1 MQRLPLLIELIFQRP
16 KLSDRKIGLRV
27 GRTPRTVRR
36 YFNLVTRQRFSW
48 NQLKHLTPRALDRR
62 LNRRRGPP
70 RKRLVDLGAVAQAA
84 ASGISLRKAWRA
96 YAVQDPE
103 TAVSYVHFLRICH
116 RRRVWRPTVMKGPS
130 RSPQTVS
137 QGRIRGGK

>member
-1 MQRLPLLIELIFQRP
+1 MQRLPLLIELIFQKP

-36 YFNLVTRQRFSW
+36 YINAVNRKQLSW
-48 NQLKHLTPRALDRR
+48 SHLRHLGPRALDRR

-70 RKRLVDLGAVAQAA
+70 RKRLVDLAEVEQAVA
-84 ASGISLRKAWRA
+84 SGLSLRKAWRE
-96 YAVQDPE
+96 YAIQDPE

-116 RRRVWRPTVMKGPS
+116 RRRLGRNTAIKAPS
-130 RSPQTVS
+130 LSPQTPV
-137 QGRIRGGK
+137 QRRLRGRK

>member
-1 MQRLPLLIELIFQRP
+1 MQRLPLLIELIFQKP

-36 YFNLVTRQRFSW
+36 YINAVDRKQLSW
-48 NQLKHLTPRALDRR
+48 SHLRHLGPRALDRR

-70 RKRLVDLGAVAQAA
+70 RKRLVDLEAVAQAV
-84 ASGISLRKAWRA
+84 ASGLSLRKAWRA
-96 YAVQDPE
+96 YAIQDPE

-116 RRRVWRPTVMKGPS
+116 RRRVGRNTAIKA
-130 RSPQTVS
+130 RSLSPRS
-137 QGRIRGGK
+137 SCKEKFGGGK

>member
-27 GRTPRTVRR
+27 GRTARTVRR
-36 YFNLVTRQRFSW
+36 YINAVHHKQLSW
-48 NQLKHLTPRALDRR
+48 SHLMHLGPRALDRR

-70 RKRLVDLGAVAQAA
+70 RKRLVDLQAVAEAVR
-84 ASGISLRKAWRA
+84 SGQSLRKAWRE
-96 YAVQDPE
+96 YAIQDPE

-116 RRRVWRPTVMKGPS
+116 SRRGWRPTAMKAPS
-130 RSPQTVS
+130 LSPQVVS
-137 QGRIRGGK
+137 QGRFRDRK